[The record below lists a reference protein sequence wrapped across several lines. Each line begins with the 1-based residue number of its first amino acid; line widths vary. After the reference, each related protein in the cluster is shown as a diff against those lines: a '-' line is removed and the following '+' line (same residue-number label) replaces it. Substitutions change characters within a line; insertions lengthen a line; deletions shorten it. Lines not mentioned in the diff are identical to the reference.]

1 MKKTG
6 REAAQ
11 AMFETRSQ
19 SWRDAGLI
27 QQVDLHAVRRART
40 RGLLFLVG
48 FVAVIVLWNHWHDWF
63 DIHPTPGLQTL
74 AQIVTVVALLL
85 LGWAFAAELG
95 RALGPSFFRR
105 MDPSTAGTVGFIV
118 RLVALFV
125 VAFVALYEAGVNPRT
140 LTITASFAAV
150 IFGLAAQQT
159 LGNVIAG
166 MVLLS
171 ARPFT
176 VGDRVRLQAGV
187 VGGQL
192 EGIVSSL
199 GLLYTTFA
207 SGEDM
212 TMVPNSV
219 VLNSAVIPLR
229 NPDGVDLVAR
239 LPVEVTPR
247 QLQHV
252 LEESIRTPVREA
264 PRIRLEAIEGDE
276 VLVRISAT
284 PLVASDGPA
293 LATEVLEVVASQTRP
308 GEPVPPPSSAP
319 AAR

>member
-1 MKKTG
+1 
-6 REAAQ
+6 
-11 AMFETRSQ
+11 MFDTRSA
-19 SWRDAGLI
+19 SWREAGLI
-27 QQVDLHAVRRART
+27 QQIDLHAVRRART
-40 RGLLFLVG
+40 RGLLYLVG
-48 FVAVIVLWNHWHDWF
+48 FVGVIVLWKHWESWF
-63 DIHPTPGLQTL
+63 GVHPTPGAKTA
-74 AQIVTVVALLL
+74 AQVATVVAVLL
-85 LGWAFAAELG
+85 LGWGFALELG
-95 RALGPSFFRR
+95 RALGPTFFRR

-118 RLVALFV
+118 RLVALFIV
-125 VAFVALYEAGVNPRT
+125 VFVALYEAGVDPRT

-219 VLNSAVIPLR
+219 VLSSAVIPLR
-229 NPDGVDLVAR
+229 NPDEVDVVAR
-239 LPVEVTPR
+239 LPAEMTPR
-247 QLQHV
+247 RLQRV
-252 LEESIRTPVREA
+252 LEESIKTPVREA
-264 PRIRLEAIEGDE
+264 PRISLEAIEGDE
-276 VLVRISAT
+276 VVVRINAVPRVAT
-284 PLVASDGPA
+284 DGPA
-293 LATEVLEVVASQTRP
+293 LATEVLEIVSGRTTPSRP
-308 GEPVPPPSSAP
+308 TDAEQPPATP
-319 AAR
+319 AAS